1 MKPKFTMIL
10 MLLALGVQMV
20 FAQQKTVSG
29 TVSDENGL
37 PLPGATVIRAGT
49 SSGTST
55 DFDGKYQL
63 TANIGDTLEISY
75 VGYATQSLTVGAS
88 NTYNVSMVLDN
99 NLDEVIVTGVAIGT
113 STKKLGF
120 SVGKVNKEELQE
132 VPAVDP
138 ANALRGKVSGVRIVQ
153 ASGNPASAPEIR
165 LRGSTSISGN
175 QRPLLIVDGIIT
187 DGSIRDIAVE
197 DIESMEVVKGAA
209 AASLYGSLAGNG
221 VIQIITKKGKGQR
234 DMKTTLRF
242 ETGQSG
248 IENDYPLSNTHPF
261 VNDPLGIRFGD
272 WDNDSSTPDTSNYGF
287 DLTSGNRVLDSD
299 GLHDNE
305 YLSRTYDNAKNIYT
319 SQLFTT
325 STASVEQGL
334 QNFNYFISLQDH
346 EQKGIIEP
354 LDPFKRNSFRTNF
367 GARPT
372 EKLTVDLSASYI
384 KSNGINVTEQGQGG
398 SNYFYAALAV
408 EPFMNLTEKDENGV
422 FAAVPSG
429 YNVQGD
435 NFQNPLYIAD
445 VIDNNFK
452 RNRILGG
459 INVKYDI
466 TKNLFA
472 TASHSIDRSHSRVFI
487 YYPKGFITPVPNA
500 TLNNGF
506 IRIDEFTSVSNISS
520 AELTLHNIN
529 FGDFNLAATAK
540 YLYEDRSF
548 DYLRASGFDFIAE
561 DVINVENTLPDNQ
574 VISSE
579 IREEKTRNYFLNMDL
594 DYKDKIILSGLVRRD
609 ESSLFGKD
617 NRSRIYGR
625 GAIAY
630 RLSED
635 VDINGIDEFKIRASY
650 GTSGQRPSWYAQ
662 YETYSV
668 TSSAIEPRILG
679 NKKLLPSVSA
689 ELEAGVNI
697 SFLNRF
703 NFEFNY
709 SNTKTKDDFILVP
722 LSGVAGFSQQW
733 QNVGEIESTY
743 YEASLGGLLIE
754 GDNFNWDFNLNF
766 DTGNQMI
773 TNLNGIPAF
782 TRGDLG
788 AVNIFRVEE
797 GLPYGTI
804 YGNKYA
810 KNLDELSL
818 DSNGIVL
825 NTTGIAHPGGT
836 DNKDAYSIN
845 SDGYV
850 VRTADI
856 GTENESPV
864 RIYDEELG
872 ADAVTRIGNT
882 NPDFNIG
889 FINSF
894 SYKNFSLFVL
904 LDYQHGGDIYN
915 YTKQLMYNRDRHKDQ
930 QDWGAQGKHRNYG
943 AGNIYNASNPNS
955 HFVEDGT
962 YMKVRE
968 ISLAFRKEITTSKF
982 FDALKVQISGRN
994 LFTFTKYSGWDPE
1007 VAISTNPTNFRLDEY
1022 SYPNFRSFSA
1032 TVQLEF

>member
-1 MKPKFTMIL
+1 

-88 NTYNVSMVLDN
+88 NTYNVSMLLDN

-733 QNVGEIESTY
+733 QNVGEIEST
-743 YEASLGGLLIE
+743 
-754 GDNFNWDFNLNF
+754 
-766 DTGNQMI
+766 
-773 TNLNGIPAF
+773 
-782 TRGDLG
+782 
-788 AVNIFRVEE
+788 
-797 GLPYGTI
+797 
-804 YGNKYA
+804 
-810 KNLDELSL
+810 
-818 DSNGIVL
+818 
-825 NTTGIAHPGGT
+825 
-836 DNKDAYSIN
+836 
-845 SDGYV
+845 
-850 VRTADI
+850 
-856 GTENESPV
+856 
-864 RIYDEELG
+864 
-872 ADAVTRIGNT
+872 
-882 NPDFNIG
+882 
-889 FINSF
+889 
-894 SYKNFSLFVL
+894 
-904 LDYQHGGDIYN
+904 
-915 YTKQLMYNRDRHKDQ
+915 
-930 QDWGAQGKHRNYG
+930 
-943 AGNIYNASNPNS
+943 
-955 HFVEDGT
+955 
-962 YMKVRE
+962 
-968 ISLAFRKEITTSKF
+968 
-982 FDALKVQISGRN
+982 
-994 LFTFTKYSGWDPE
+994 
-1007 VAISTNPTNFRLDEY
+1007 
-1022 SYPNFRSFSA
+1022 
-1032 TVQLEF
+1032 